1 MKLHD
6 VWVEQQ
12 KATGHEII
20 MGITKAKNTA
30 SIISDAFYMYL
41 LLTAV
46 ILQFTE
52 KPYMCTVRPV
62 RLFLE
67 HSAHTVYEMLVI
79 FIAVQP

>member
-41 LLTAV
+41 LLTPV
-46 ILQFTE
+46 ILQSTE
-52 KPYMCTVRPV
+52 KPCTVRPV
-62 RLFLE
+62 RLLLE